1 MPAKTDQKSREEMSP
16 EEREQEHVRR
26 LHEEVDAVKSGILK
40 RGRGKQPGTH
50 DAGAA
55 DDTVVG

>member
-1 MPAKTDQKSREEMSP
+1 MSSITDQKSHEEMSP

-40 RGRGKQPGTH
+40 RGREQSGTH
-50 DAGAA
+50 AAGAA
-55 DDTVVG
+55 DNTRVG